1 MEILSVERAD
11 HHGIVAGVMHDLGII
26 ELVNER
32 VGVNSDEKVSAGEA
46 VAAMII
52 NGLGFTD
59 RPLSL
64 APQFFANCPLDLL
77 FDKKISADELN
88 RFKLGR
94 TLDRIFAYG
103 CDTLFAELASSVCKQ
118 EGVDTRFGHLDTTT
132 FSVTGEYMPDTDENA
147 VLVTNGYSKDNR
159 PDLKQVVQEMMVSQD
174 GNIPMLC
181 KTWDGNTSDDEI
193 FQKRSAALV
202 EAFKNSEGPKVLI
215 ADSKLYNKANMV
227 NLSNLTFVTRVPD
240 SIGLVQEKLEL
251 AVSEGTWDIY
261 DEKRMFCAFVIE
273 HYAVKQTWIVVKS
286 SEAKSRAQATID
298 RQSAKEYEAITK
310 ELFHLQAQR
319 FSCADDA
326 QQDLSKKAK
335 KWKYH
340 KLDATEIIEHNHFK
354 TKGRPKKDAIVE
366 QVEYQLIATVKSDE
380 EVRKAIVE
388 QKSCFVLATNVSPH
402 VLSAKDI
409 IAAYVKQGST
419 IERGFRFLKDPVFF
433 ASSLFLKK
441 PSRIQGLLTIMTFAL
456 LIYSIAERRM
466 RKALKENDQT
476 VPNQINQPTNTPTLR
491 WLFQQLDGINRV
503 IVRLGEAIHYMWQ
516 GISDLRR
523 KIISLFGKK
532 VMSIYQ
538 ISMA

>member
-1 MEILSVERAD
+1 MEILGVERAD
-11 HHGIVAGVMHDLGII
+11 HHGIVAGVIHDLGII

-32 VGVNSDEKVSAGEA
+32 LGVDSDEKVSAGEA

-77 FDKKISADELN
+77 FDNKISADELN

-94 TLDRIFAYG
+94 TLDRIFDYG
-103 CDTLFAELASSVCKQ
+103 CDTLFAEASMSACKQ
-118 EGVDTRFGHLDTTT
+118 EGVDTRFGHLDTTS
-132 FSVTGEYMPDTDENA
+132 FSLTGEYLPDSDENA

-174 GNIPMLC
+174 GNVPLLC
-181 KTWDGNTSDDEI
+181 KLWDGNTSDDEI
-193 FQKRSAALV
+193 FQKRSAALI
-202 EAFKNSEGPKVLI
+202 EAFKNSEGPQILI
-215 ADSKLYNKANMV
+215 ADSKLYNKANMP
-227 NLSNLTFVTRVPD
+227 NLAKLAFVTRVPD
-240 SIGLVQEKLEL
+240 SIGLVVEKMTL
-251 AVSEGTWDIY
+251 AISEVAWEIY
-261 DEKRMFCAFVIE
+261 DEKRMFRAFEVE
-273 HYAVKQTWIVVKS
+273 HYDAKQTWIVVKS

-298 RQSAKEYEAITK
+298 KQSAKEHETIKK

-326 QQDLSKKAK
+326 RQDLEKKAK

-340 KLDATEIIEHNHFK
+340 QLDRTDIVEHNHFK
-354 TKGRPKKDAIVE
+354 TKGRPKTDAIAD
-366 QVEYQLIATVKSDE
+366 QVEFQLIATVKADE
-380 EVRKAIVE
+380 DFKKAIVE

-402 VLSAKDI
+402 VLSVKDI
-409 IAAYVKQGST
+409 ITAYVKQGST
-419 IERGFRFLKDPVFF
+419 IERGFRFLKEPQFF

-456 LIYSIAERRM
+456 LVYSIAERRM
-466 RKALKENDQT
+466 RRALKETSQT

-491 WLFQQLDGINRV
+491 WLFQLLDGINRV
-503 IVRLGEAIHYMWQ
+503 IVRVGMEVHYMWQ
-516 GISDLRR
+516 GINELRK
-523 KIISLFGKK
+523 KILSLFGKK

-538 ISMA
+538 ISTA